1 MTLTIVSDPHRP
13 HDSSRHNHAYTT
25 EEDATIRRMLAER
38 HTYRDIAA
46 ALGRSES
53 GVKGRAYAVSTIR
66 LQPGPHRPILAA
78 TCPRCGILLSVAPAA
93 TGDVCGWCEREQ
105 GGRRRSVGRGH

>member
-13 HDSSRHNHAYTT
+13 HDTSRRNRAYTT
-25 EEDATIRRMLAER
+25 EEDVTIRRMLAER

-46 ALGRSES
+46 ARGRSES

-66 LQPGPHRPILAA
+66 LQPGPRRPTAAA
-78 TCPRCGILLSVAPAA
+78 TCPRCGIILSNAPAA
-93 TGDVCGWCEREQ
+93 TGDVCGWCERE
-105 GGRRRSVGRGH
+105 GG